1 MKVLCSLFVLGGAV
15 LGILT
20 MAVPAT
26 ADTCANEVDSTTIT
40 LKKDQSTDNG
50 VQLGSFN
57 CWMPKPPA
65 AGKNLCRNGS
75 GTSHAF
81 SITLANQC
89 DLPVKLMLKLKG
101 GGSLDFQEAR
111 CGNSAVLFNEFLA
124 AGGSKPFTCTSQNYS
139 TKNARRATD
148 FELRAS
154 HVDGGTGSPQPVN
167 VDYDPEIA
175 VKDPHVFQIQLG
187 LWALA
192 IIGGG
197 FVVWLLVA
205 RFRR

>member
-1 MKVLCSLFVLGGAV
+1 MNVLRGLSVLGAAV

-20 MAVPAT
+20 MAIPAT
-26 ADTCANEVDSTTIT
+26 ADTCANEVDSTTVT

-50 VQLGSFN
+50 VQLGTFN
-57 CWMPKPPA
+57 CWMPKLPA
-65 AGKNLCRNGS
+65 PDKNLCRNGS
-75 GTSHAF
+75 ETSHAF

-101 GGSLDFQEAR
+101 GGSLDFQEAG

-124 AGGSKPFTCTSQNYS
+124 AGDSKPFTCTSKDYS
-139 TKNARRATD
+139 TREGKRATD

-154 HVDGGTGSPQPVN
+154 HVDGGTGPPRPVN

-175 VKDPHVFQIQLG
+175 VKDPHGFGIQHG

-192 IIGGG
+192 IIVGGL
-197 FVVWLLVA
+197 VVWLLVA